1 MAQLVK
7 NISACNAGYLGLIP
21 GLGKSPGDGKGY
33 PHQYSG
39 LENSMEY
46 IVHGHKEL
54 DTTEQLPLLCTVLFL
69 LEPTKPGTISESKKL
84 YWAPNQFGV
93 AQEWIRLSKETLQ
106 PHFLLKKVP
115 DRCLESQ

>member
-7 NISACNAGYLGLIP
+7 NLSAYNARDVGLIP

-39 LENSMEY
+39 LENSMDY
-46 IVHGHKEL
+46 IVHGHQAS
-54 DTTEQLPLLCTVLFL
+54 DTTEQLSLLCTVLFL
-69 LEPTKPGTISESKKL
+69 LEPTKPDTISESKML
-84 YWAPNQFGV
+84 YWAPNQFGMV
-93 AQEWIRLSKETLQ
+93 QEWIRLSKETLQ

-115 DRCLESQ
+115 DYRLESQ